1 MVERECEI
9 LKQLNHP
16 NIVQQ
21 VEVAWRSH
29 KVKIYMEYCEGGSLQ
44 DLINDRKKEGTL
56 LSEKYVWTVAYQLAS
71 ALLYCHFGLRV
82 NDEGHVSSDPNN
94 ILPWTTI
101 LHRDIKPANVFMMNH
116 SETALDSIKLGDF
129 GLGYVLQND
138 DHPGTYVGTAQF
150 LAPEISRLSADPI
163 RWTTDCDMFSFG
175 CTLYTLCKL
184 RPPFANHLEAE
195 NQSYPPIPDIYTSQL
210 RDLIASCLSFS
221 PDARPRNVLDLF
233 QQCRCRVLCPRVEG
247 NPIPDISQP
256 FQPRV
261 LHLRD
266 ECKPIPVPL
275 PTQLEEFKRE
285 SRQLQ
290 AHIER
295 TRQKGVQ
302 DPMLLGSDKSRNKNP
317 STGNTLVKLNDSIL
331 VEQVIA
337 QVEQVIAKA
346 EQVIAEAD
354 EREQGRIAASN
365 HLERTRPVAAA
376 DQQVHMTATVLAKTD
391 EPITVSNRDETP
403 STCQIM

>member
-1 MVERECEI
+1 MLAFASYEKLPDKERYVGGGRFGYVEKVRRKPDAKILACKTIRFKDIETSKAVVERECEI

-129 GLGYVLQND
+129 GLG
-138 DHPGTYVGTAQF
+138 
-150 LAPEISRLSADPI
+150 
-163 RWTTDCDMFSFG
+163 
-175 CTLYTLCKL
+175 
-184 RPPFANHLEAE
+184 
-195 NQSYPPIPDIYTSQL
+195 
-210 RDLIASCLSFS
+210 
-221 PDARPRNVLDLF
+221 
-233 QQCRCRVLCPRVEG
+233 
-247 NPIPDISQP
+247 
-256 FQPRV
+256 
-261 LHLRD
+261 
-266 ECKPIPVPL
+266 
-275 PTQLEEFKRE
+275 
-285 SRQLQ
+285 QLQ